1 VSEYDLETSYICMYV
16 NPSYVYELNV
26 RTDVLEIISHARTE
40 FCVYLLSERTLLL
53 VLCDDSVT
61 SLHSQFINP

>member
-1 VSEYDLETSYICMYV
+1 MIWKTYIYIYI

-26 RTDVLEIISHARTE
+26 RTDVLEIISHARTG

-53 VLCDDSVT
+53 VSCDDSVK
-61 SLHSQFINP
+61 SLHPQFINP

>member
-1 VSEYDLETSYICMYV
+1 M
-16 NPSYVYELNV
+16 YELNV

-53 VLCDDSVT
+53 VSCGDSGK